1 MAADIRVPG
10 DPGDLAR
17 EIGEALLR
25 GASQDGLFACDRSAA
40 VSFCDAAAAGFL
52 RMGDEDPRGRPLAEL
67 LMGLDDQTL
76 ELRFLSALRDDSPI
90 EFVVA
95 RPAGRDEWVEVVG
108 LPITSGMVFI
118 LRDVTQRE
126 RSERSLRRNEHRLRA
141 ANETLKVAHQ
151 AARAATWEWRTG
163 RPMRWLDITAA
174 RALIGLPAAAEDEA
188 VADWRD
194 FVVAEDMERV
204 NESVRA
210 LLARDE
216 ITFEYRVAAA
226 DGRHRWLR
234 SSCAVV
240 ERRSDGGP
248 ARVVGVTLDV
258 TEPKV
263 AEAKLKREVSER
275 RRAEERQQL
284 LIHELNH
291 RVKNMLAT
299 VQSVARQSLGRAGG
313 AGPLAD
319 FENRLMA
326 LAWAHDILTRERWAG
341 ASLTTVLSRTMT
353 PHGAGRVDLKGP
365 DLRISPKMALA
376 LAMGVHE
383 LATNAVKY
391 GALSVDKGQVEIEW
405 RLEDPDKGKDR
416 SKAARLVLEWRERG
430 GPKVTP
436 PKTLGFGA
444 RLLERGLAHELGGE
458 VEIRFLPA
466 GVRCLISAPFD
477 PEPGEP
483 PEVERPTFDEDRA
496 VAH

>member
-1 MAADIRVPG
+1 MAAEVRMPG
-10 DPGDLAR
+10 DPGGLAT

-40 VSFCDAAAAGFL
+40 VSFCDRAARRFL
-52 RMGDEDPRGRPLAEL
+52 RMGEDDPVGRPLSEL

-76 ELRFLSALRDDSPI
+76 ELRFASALRDRSPV

-95 RPAGRDEWVEVVG
+95 RPAGDDEWVEVVG
-108 LPITSGMVFI
+108 LPIESGMVFI

-126 RSERSLRRNEHRLRA
+126 RSERSLRRSEHRLRA

-151 AARAATWEWRTG
+151 AARAATWEWRAG
-163 RPMRWLDITAA
+163 RPMRWLDMDAA
-174 RALIGLPAAAEDEA
+174 RALIGLPAPAREDEA

-194 FVVAEDMERV
+194 FVEPQDMERV
-204 NESVRA
+204 NEAVRS
-210 LLARDE
+210 LSHRDE
-216 ITFEYRVAAA
+216 TTFEYRVAAA

-240 ERRSDGGP
+240 ERRGDGGP

-258 TEPKV
+258 TQPKL
-263 AEAKLKREVSER
+263 AEAKLKREVGER

-326 LAWAHDILTRERWAG
+326 LAWTHDILTRERWAG

-353 PHGAGRVDLKGP
+353 PHGAGRVSLKGP

-391 GALSVDKGQVEIEW
+391 GALSVDTGRVEIEW
-405 RLEDPDKGKDR
+405 RLDEAKTGQPP
-416 SKAARLVLEWRERG
+416 RLVLEWRERG

-436 PKTLGFGA
+436 PKTRGFGA
-444 RLLERGLAHELGGE
+444 RLLEKGLAHELGGE
-458 VEIRFLPA
+458 VEIRFPA
-466 GVRCLISAPFD
+466 SGVRCLISAPFD

-483 PEVERPTFDEDRA
+483 PELQRAALDEERPA
-496 VAH
+496 AH